1 MKYIKWPE
9 RVWEPDEPGQWVS
22 RPVSQT
28 DLDSRKE
35 VAEELTGNG

>member
-9 RVWEPDEPGQWVS
+9 RVWEPDERGQWVS
-22 RPVSQT
+22 RRVSQT
-28 DLDSRKE
+28 DLNSRKE